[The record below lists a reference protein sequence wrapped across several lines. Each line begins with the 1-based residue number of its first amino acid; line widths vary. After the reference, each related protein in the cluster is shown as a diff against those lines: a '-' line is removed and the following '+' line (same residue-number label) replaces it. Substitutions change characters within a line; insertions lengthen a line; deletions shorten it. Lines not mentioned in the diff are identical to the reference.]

1 MAKQQKYLG
10 IGVVKQGD
18 DLFVDCGL
26 LSTASN
32 RKAAEKMLREFG
44 DMKPLMVLTEKEA
57 REMYDRLTTLL
68 NPPKFTK
75 KQISAALKELR
86 AGTHKTRG
94 RSRSK

>member
-1 MAKQQKYLG
+1 
-10 IGVVKQGD
+10 VVKKGA

-26 LSTASN
+26 LSTANN

-44 DMKPLMVLTEKEA
+44 DMKPVLVLTEKEA

-75 KQISAALKELR
+75 KQISAAMKELR
-86 AGTHKTRG
+86 SDTQTTRK
-94 RSRSK
+94 RSGAK

>member
-10 IGVVKQGD
+10 IGLVKKGN

-26 LSTASN
+26 LSTANN
-32 RKAAEKMLREFG
+32 RKAAEKMLRQFG
-44 DMKPLMVLTEKEA
+44 DMKPVMVLTEKEA

-75 KQISAALKELR
+75 KQINEALKALR
-86 AGTHKTRG
+86 SGA
-94 RSRSK
+94 SKPKARVKSK